1 MTKEHR
7 DAFVDRF
14 ARRVGSFLKRPLEL
28 AKKLVNAQAFYPNEA
43 LLWNGTHAFLGTT
56 VWPESQARLKRLIEL
71 GFMQPG
77 DMEMNMGERLGR
89 AEDFVDLM

>member
-1 MTKEHR
+1 M
-7 DAFVDRF
+7 
-14 ARRVGSFLKRPLEL
+14 
-28 AKKLVNAQAFYPNEA
+28 NAQAVYPNEA

-89 AEDFVDLM
+89 AEDFADPV

>member
-1 MTKEHR
+1 
-7 DAFVDRF
+7 
-14 ARRVGSFLKRPLEL
+14 
-28 AKKLVNAQAFYPNEA
+28 
-43 LLWNGTHAFLGTT
+43 AFLGTT

-89 AEDFVDLM
+89 AEDFVDPV